1 MLNLSVE
8 DVTEDN
14 IEKTDTILAGLAYQ
28 YAIDD
33 MVHVTVLVSDTK
45 AEQAIEDVLTAVG
58 VGDII
63 TGIKGHGILLI
74 ISLPIS
80 SGETSGYLA

>member
-45 AEQAIEDVLTAVG
+45 AEQAIEDALTAVG

-63 TGIKGHGILLI
+63 TGIK
-74 ISLPIS
+74 
-80 SGETSGYLA
+80 

>member
-14 IEKTDTILAGLAYQ
+14 IEKTDTDTILAGLAYQ

-63 TGIKGHGILLI
+63 TGIK
-74 ISLPIS
+74 
-80 SGETSGYLA
+80 